1 MMLFFASSVVASS
14 VVEEVSNLQEILLY
28 ASIATAVVAGIVLG
42 IALNT
47 GSMYVVHFVLF
58 NSLPDSK
65 ENATLTQICIQQL
78 QQMGHHDAGRR
89 RGAQ

>member
-1 MMLFFASSVVASS
+1 MLFFASSVF
-14 VVEEVSNLQEILLY
+14 EEISNFQEILLH

-47 GSMYVVHFVLF
+47 GSMYVVQFALV

-65 ENATLTQICIQQL
+65 ENATLTQICISNYSRWAIMTL
-78 QQMGHHDAGRR
+78 GDVEVRITK
-89 RGAQ
+89 